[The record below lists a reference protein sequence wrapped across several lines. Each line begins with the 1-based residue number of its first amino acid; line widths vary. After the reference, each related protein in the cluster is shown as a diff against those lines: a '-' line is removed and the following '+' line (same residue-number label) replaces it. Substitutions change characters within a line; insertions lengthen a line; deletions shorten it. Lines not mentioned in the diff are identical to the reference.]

1 MDITLH
7 PAAAAGRLSAIP
19 SKSHVH
25 RLLICAALSDKKT
38 DIICSSSSAD
48 IDATVGALNSL
59 GAHITSENGVISVDP
74 IKKLP
79 DHPTLD
85 CGESGSTL
93 RFLLPVIAAL
103 GCGADLL
110 CRGRLASRPLS
121 PLKEALEAHG
131 AVIRQQGNVISLS
144 GKLSGGEFS
153 FAGNVSSQFAT
164 GLLLAFPLCSEESS
178 LTLTGKIESLPY
190 INITLSVLSSFG
202 IETSVNAQT
211 YSEHG
216 KYTSP
221 GTIKAEGDWSNAAFM
236 LAAGAFSDE
245 GVTVYGLD
253 ADSAQGDSKIV
264 GILHSFGASC
274 TLSGDSVCVKK
285 GALNAFLIDAAQIP
299 DLVPIISVIAAL
311 ASGRTVIKNCGRL
324 RLKESDR
331 IESVCAMIR
340 SLGGNIENVGE
351 DLIIDGKSRL
361 SGGTVDSFGDHRI
374 VMAASVASL
383 MCDSPVTILNAQAA
397 NKSYPAFFEDFRS
410 VTKRKESL

>member
-7 PAAAAGRLSAIP
+7 PAAAAGQLSAIP

-59 GAHITSENGVISVDP
+59 GARITRENGVISVDP

-79 DHPTLD
+79 EHPTLD

-103 GCGADLL
+103 GCGADLT
-110 CRGRLASRPLS
+110 CHGRLASRPLS

-131 AVIRQQGNVISLS
+131 AVILRRDNVISLS

-164 GLLLAFPLCSEESS
+164 GLLLAFPLCADDSS

-253 ADSAQGDSKIV
+253 TGSAQGDSKIV
-264 GILHSFGASC
+264 DILHSFGASC

-285 GALNAFLIDAAQIP
+285 DSLDAILIDAAQMP

-311 ASGRTVIKNCGRL
+311 ANGRTVIKNCGRL

-361 SGGTVDSFGDHRI
+361 SGGIVDSFGDHRI

-383 MCDSPVTILNAQAA
+383 MCDSPVTILNSQAA
-397 NKSYPAFFEDFRS
+397 NKSYPSFFEDFRS
-410 VTKRKESL
+410 VTKRKASL